1 MGYTPF
7 KMKGFPQHS
16 GTSSTKYETKAV
28 SSKKLTEA
36 TKSNKSIKALS
47 DTPKQVSKVG
57 KETLKTTTK
66 NIVSGGKQVSK
77 AAKSSKVLNTLNKAR
92 KAIGLTPQGVVG
104 MGLIEGGVKT
114 AKWMG
119 ESFNKAENV
128 NYNDP
133 KYAKLA
139 EHKYGTKGKSKNIN
153 KSKQLKS
160 GDKIKAMGPQD

>member
-7 KMKGFPQHS
+7 KMKGFS
-16 GTSSTKYETKAV
+16 GFGNSPVKQTATSKT
-28 SSKKLTEA
+28 
-36 TKSNKSIKALS
+36 LS
-47 DTPKQVSKVG
+47 V
-57 KETLKTTTK
+57 
-66 NIVSGGKQVSK
+66 
-77 AAKSSKVLNTLNKAR
+77 LNKAR
-92 KAIGLTPQGVVG
+92 KGIGLTPQGIVG
-104 MGLIEGGVKT
+104 MGLFEGAVRT

-133 KYAKLA
+133 KNAKLA

-160 GDKIKAMGPQD
+160 GDEIEAIGPQG